1 MISSGVSCHGGHGR
15 NRKRSGGRMWKPDK
29 ESIRGNGRGLA
40 MLREETRRYQ
50 QELEQIRRSRASRT
64 RGNCES
70 PRLQHLEPP
79 TKPSDIL
86 ACRGGEALS
95 SSHNEVDIAAIQ
107 DESWRFPETLKTA
120 QAAQS
125 SGGKSE
131 VEQAPEIEDIF
142 EQAKKKGLAT
152 DKLIET
158 QTDAPGIE
166 EAKKGVVQ
174 DREMETQTDDQQLLE
189 KTRFLE
195 AEIEAEE
202 TLSTE
207 LGFKYPQLH
216 TCVGHCEE
224 LKIKGLSVAGKD
236 VCDCD
241 TQKAAVRVNAS
252 MVFTANPSRNIM
264 ERHHQDSSN
273 FPSSFKS
280 NNSAGSLRSSA
291 IAAESS
297 FTDRDLSGQCQS
309 PDMPQN
315 LKKLQHSR
323 SGGASA
329 LASEDQKSNHFQ
341 KLCSGLKA
349 LATTKQIEHS
359 LMSQRERDITVNLEL
374 RTRIPA
380 GEFTIAEPDVSR
392 SLAAT
397 YLDSGVELGMQSHS
411 PSLSTFSCKLRILTM

>member
-1 MISSGVSCHGGHGR
+1 
-15 NRKRSGGRMWKPDK
+15 
-29 ESIRGNGRGLA
+29 
-40 MLREETRRYQ
+40 
-50 QELEQIRRSRASRT
+50 
-64 RGNCES
+64 
-70 PRLQHLEPP
+70 
-79 TKPSDIL
+79 
-86 ACRGGEALS
+86 
-95 SSHNEVDIAAIQ
+95 
-107 DESWRFPETLKTA
+107 
-120 QAAQS
+120 
-125 SGGKSE
+125 
-131 VEQAPEIEDIF
+131 
-142 EQAKKKGLAT
+142 
-152 DKLIET
+152 
-158 QTDAPGIE
+158 
-166 EAKKGVVQ
+166 
-174 DREMETQTDDQQLLE
+174 METQTDDQQLLE
-189 KTRFLE
+189 KTMFLE
-195 AEIEAEE
+195 AEIEAVE

-207 LGFKYPQLH
+207 LGLKYPQLQ

-224 LKIKGLSVAGKD
+224 LKIKGLSGAGKD

-264 ERHHQDSSN
+264 ERHHQESSN

-297 FTDRDLSGQCQS
+297 ITDQNLSGQCQS

-323 SGGASA
+323 SGGASV

-349 LATTKQIEHS
+349 LATTKQIEQS

-380 GEFTIAEPDVSR
+380 GEFTIAEPDVSQ

-397 YLDSGVELGMQSHS
+397 YLESGVELGMQSHS